1 MKTNCFKKLIL
12 TALMVVVAGIA
23 SAQLTIPG
31 TNITYRLNGEDWR
44 YLRTFELAEGGD
56 VYLYCYTG
64 HVLVD
69 MEGDT
74 VLPFLRIYVNNQSLY
89 EKALTAIILSK
100 TEPKLAA
107 EYVQSL
113 KEYTKG
119 EGLPSKG
126 GIGYIGAYT
135 NPTDQKDYQF
145 YMTYFKDRGTSV
157 EFRLE
162 TTKDTFEEMDFEF
175 KDILSSIK

>member
-56 VYLYCYTG
+56 IYLYCYTG

-74 VLPFLRIYVNNQSLY
+74 VLPFLRIYVNKDYDGDLY
-89 EKALTAIILSK
+89 E
-100 TEPKLAA
+100 LAYERYEA
-107 EYVQSL
+107 QPFQSL
-113 KEYTKG
+113 KEYTRG

>member
-12 TALMVVVAGIA
+12 TALMVVVVGIA

-31 TNITYRLNGEDWR
+31 TNITYRLNSEDWR

-74 VLPFLRIYVNNQSLY
+74 VLPFLRIYVNKDYDGDLY
-89 EKALTAIILSK
+89 E
-100 TEPKLAA
+100 LAYERYEA
-107 EYVQSL
+107 QPFQSL

-135 NPTDQKDYQF
+135 NPTDRKDYQF

-162 TTKDTFEEMDFEF
+162 TTKDTFDEMDFEF

>member
-12 TALMVVVAGIA
+12 TVLMVVVAGIA

-74 VLPFLRIYVNNQSLY
+74 VLPFLRIYVNKDYDGDLY
-89 EKALTAIILSK
+89 E
-100 TEPKLAA
+100 LAYERYEA
-107 EYVQSL
+107 QPFQSL

>member
-74 VLPFLRIYVNNQSLY
+74 VLPFLRIYVNKDYDGDLY
-89 EKALTAIILSK
+89 E
-100 TEPKLAA
+100 LAYERYEA
-107 EYVQSL
+107 QPFQSL

-135 NPTDQKDYQF
+135 NPMDQKDYQF

>member
-1 MKTNCFKKLIL
+1 MKTNPFKKLFLTLLLL
-12 TALMVVVAGIA
+12 TAATVA

-31 TNITYRLNGEDWR
+31 TDITYRLNSEDWR

-56 VYLYCYTG
+56 IYLYCYTG

-74 VLPFLRIYVNNQSLY
+74 VLPFLRIYVNKDYDGDLY
-89 EKALTAIILSK
+89 E
-100 TEPKLAA
+100 LAYERYEA
-107 EYVQSL
+107 QPFQSL

-119 EGLPSKG
+119 EGIPSEG

-162 TTKDTFEEMDFEF
+162 TTKDTFDEMDFEF

>member
-31 TNITYRLNGEDWR
+31 TNITYRLNSEDWR

-56 VYLYCYTG
+56 IYLYCYTG

-74 VLPFLRIYVNNQSLY
+74 VLPFLRIYVNKDYDGDLY
-89 EKALTAIILSK
+89 E
-100 TEPKLAA
+100 LAYERYEA
-107 EYVQSL
+107 QPFQSL

>member
-31 TNITYRLNGEDWR
+31 TNITYRLNSEDWR

-74 VLPFLRIYVNNQSLY
+74 VLPFLRIYVNKDYDGDLY
-89 EKALTAIILSK
+89 E
-100 TEPKLAA
+100 LAYERYEA
-107 EYVQSL
+107 QPFQSL

-135 NPTDQKDYQF
+135 NPTDRKDYQF

>member
-31 TNITYRLNGEDWR
+31 TNITYRLNSEDWR

-74 VLPFLRIYVNNQSLY
+74 VLPFLRIYVNKDYDGDLY
-89 EKALTAIILSK
+89 E
-100 TEPKLAA
+100 LAYERYEA
-107 EYVQSL
+107 QPFQSL

>member
-12 TALMVVVAGIA
+12 TALMVVVVGIA

-31 TNITYRLNGEDWR
+31 TNITYRLNSEDWR

-56 VYLYCYTG
+56 IYLYCYTG

-74 VLPFLRIYVNNQSLY
+74 VMPFLRIYVNKDYDGDLY
-89 EKALTAIILSK
+89 E
-100 TEPKLAA
+100 LAYERYEA
-107 EYVQSL
+107 QPFQSL

-135 NPTDQKDYQF
+135 NPTDRKDYQF

>member
-1 MKTNCFKKLIL
+1 MKTMKNIKKLLATAVLLL
-12 TALMVVVAGIA
+12 TATVA

-31 TNITYRLNGEDWR
+31 TNVTYRLNNEDWR

-74 VLPFLRIYVNNQSLY
+74 VLPFLRIYVNKDYDGDLY
-89 EKALTAIILSK
+89 D
-100 TEPKLAA
+100 LAYERYEA
-107 EYVQSL
+107 QPFQSL
-113 KEYTKG
+113 KEYSKG
-119 EGLPSKG
+119 NGLPSNG

-135 NPTDQKDYQF
+135 NPSDQKDYQF
-145 YMTYFKDRGTSV
+145 FMTYFKDKGTSV

-162 TTKDTFEEMDFEF
+162 TTKDTFEEMEFEF
-175 KDILSSIK
+175 TDILSSIK

>member
-1 MKTNCFKKLIL
+1 MKTNPFKKLFL
-12 TALMVVVAGIA
+12 TLLLLAAATVA

-31 TNITYRLNGEDWR
+31 TGITYRLNSEDWR

-74 VLPFLRIYVNNQSLY
+74 VLPFLRIYVNKDYDGDLY
-89 EKALTAIILSK
+89 E
-100 TEPKLAA
+100 LAYERYEA
-107 EYVQSL
+107 QPFQSL

-119 EGLPSKG
+119 EGIPSEG

-162 TTKDTFEEMDFEF
+162 TTKDTFDEMDFEF

>member
-74 VLPFLRIYVNNQSLY
+74 VLPFLRIYVNKDYDGDLY
-89 EKALTAIILSK
+89 E
-100 TEPKLAA
+100 LAYERYEA
-107 EYVQSL
+107 QPFQSL

-135 NPTDQKDYQF
+135 NPTDRKDYQF

>member
-74 VLPFLRIYVNNQSLY
+74 VMPFLRIYVNKDYDGDLY
-89 EKALTAIILSK
+89 E
-100 TEPKLAA
+100 LAYERYEA
-107 EYVQSL
+107 QPFQSL

>member
-1 MKTNCFKKLIL
+1 MKTNCFKKLVL

-31 TNITYRLNGEDWR
+31 TNITYRLNSEDWR

-74 VLPFLRIYVNNQSLY
+74 VLPFLRIYVNKDYDGDLY
-89 EKALTAIILSK
+89 E
-100 TEPKLAA
+100 LAYERYEA
-107 EYVQSL
+107 QPFQSL

>member
-1 MKTNCFKKLIL
+1 MKTNPFKKLFL
-12 TALMVVVAGIA
+12 TLLLLAAATVA

-31 TNITYRLNGEDWR
+31 TGITYRLNSEDWR

-56 VYLYCYTG
+56 IYLYCYTG

-74 VLPFLRIYVNNQSLY
+74 VLPFLRIYVNKDYDGDLY
-89 EKALTAIILSK
+89 E
-100 TEPKLAA
+100 LAYERYEA
-107 EYVQSL
+107 QPFQSL

-119 EGLPSKG
+119 EGIPSEG

-162 TTKDTFEEMDFEF
+162 TTKDTFDEMDFEF

>member
-1 MKTNCFKKLIL
+1 MKTNCFKKLII

-31 TNITYRLNGEDWR
+31 TNITYRLNSEDWR

-74 VLPFLRIYVNNQSLY
+74 VMPFLRIYVNKDYDGDLY
-89 EKALTAIILSK
+89 E
-100 TEPKLAA
+100 LAYERYEA
-107 EYVQSL
+107 QPFQSL

>member
-31 TNITYRLNGEDWR
+31 TNITYRLNSEDWR

-56 VYLYCYTG
+56 IYLYCYTG

-74 VLPFLRIYVNNQSLY
+74 VLPFLRIYVNKDYDGDLY
-89 EKALTAIILSK
+89 E
-100 TEPKLAA
+100 LAYERYEA
-107 EYVQSL
+107 QPFQSL

-135 NPTDQKDYQF
+135 NPTERKDYQF

>member
-1 MKTNCFKKLIL
+1 MKTMKNIKKLLATAVLLL
-12 TALMVVVAGIA
+12 TATVA

-31 TNITYRLNGEDWR
+31 TNVTYRLNNEDWR

-74 VLPFLRIYVNNQSLY
+74 VLPFLRIYVNKNYDGDLY
-89 EKALTAIILSK
+89 D
-100 TEPKLAA
+100 LAYERYEA
-107 EYVQSL
+107 QPFQSL
-113 KEYTKG
+113 KEYSKG
-119 EGLPSKG
+119 NGLPSNG

-135 NPTDQKDYQF
+135 NPSDQKDYQF
-145 YMTYFKDRGTSV
+145 FMTYFKDKGTSV

-162 TTKDTFEEMDFEF
+162 TTKDTFEEMEFEF
-175 KDILSSIK
+175 TDILSSIK